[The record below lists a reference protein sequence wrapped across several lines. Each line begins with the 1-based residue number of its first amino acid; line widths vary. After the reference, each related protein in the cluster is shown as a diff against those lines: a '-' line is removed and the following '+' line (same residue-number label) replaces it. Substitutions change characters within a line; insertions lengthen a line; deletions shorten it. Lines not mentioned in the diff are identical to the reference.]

1 MSAPVRPVLD
11 SVRYPFGVDPE
22 AGRLAQEPDY
32 DEHVEQLILQV
43 LFTSPGERINR
54 PDFGCGLRRMVFAP
68 NSDATAQLL
77 EVMVLQSLEKWLESV
92 ISVDRVKVVA
102 RDEVLEVHLSYLLKA
117 RGKRRYLNLVVTP

>member
-1 MSAPVRPVLD
+1 MSASVRPVLD

-54 PDFGCGLRRMVFAP
+54 PDFGCRA
-68 NSDATAQLL
+68 ATDGVRAELGG
-77 EVMVLQSLEKWLESV
+77 
-92 ISVDRVKVVA
+92 DRPA
-102 RDEVLEVHLSYLLKA
+102 A
-117 RGKRRYLNLVVTP
+117 RGHGAPGDGEVAGVGARSTG